1 MTSSILQI
9 QNKRWPIILLLSSI
23 VALAQTKISAPF
35 DPLGANLPTQSIGA
49 NDLLSIAIYDSPE
62 LSRTVRVSPTGSI
75 KLPMLPSPLMVTG
88 KLPVEL
94 ESLIAA
100 ALIKAEIL
108 VSPVVTVSVAEYN
121 SRPINITGAVRNP
134 LTFQA
139 IGNTRLLDAI
149 NKAGGLTE
157 NAASE
162 ILVTTKA
169 SDEVPRSVTHIS
181 IKELLNAS
189 KPALNLPL
197 SGGEEISVP
206 PAGRVF
212 ILGNVKRPGAF
223 PLRDASEGTVLQ
235 MLALAEGLTSFSTKE
250 VYIYRLGA
258 EGFRSEIAVNL
269 ESILKRKAPDVAV
282 LPDDILHIPDNKNR
296 RLGMAAIEKLLLF
309 GSTAGATALMY
320 GNR

>member
-23 VALAQTKISAPF
+23 AALAQTKISAPF

-94 ESLIAA
+94 ESLITA

-139 IGNTRLLDAI
+139 IGTTRLLDAI
-149 NKAGGLTE
+149 NK
-157 NAASE
+157 
-162 ILVTTKA
+162 I
-169 SDEVPRSVTHIS
+169 
-181 IKELLNAS
+181 
-189 KPALNLPL
+189 
-197 SGGEEISVP
+197 
-206 PAGRVF
+206 GRAHV
-212 ILGNVKRPGAF
+212 
-223 PLRDASEGTVLQ
+223 
-235 MLALAEGLTSFSTKE
+235 
-250 VYIYRLGA
+250 
-258 EGFRSEIAVNL
+258 
-269 ESILKRKAPDVAV
+269 
-282 LPDDILHIPDNKNR
+282 
-296 RLGMAAIEKLLLF
+296 
-309 GSTAGATALMY
+309 
-320 GNR
+320 